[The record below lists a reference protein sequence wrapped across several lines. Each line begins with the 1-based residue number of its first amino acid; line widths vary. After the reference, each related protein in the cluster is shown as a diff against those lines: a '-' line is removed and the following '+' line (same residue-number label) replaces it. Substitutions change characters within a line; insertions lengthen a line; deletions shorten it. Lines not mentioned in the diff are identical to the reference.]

1 MIKKFNTSNEKTST
15 QRLDELL
22 FDLRKLREK
31 LEATDTENQE
41 LIHYAHNNH
50 LVSMFNNDVEVI
62 QKHLKRIYYTKK

>member
-15 QRLDELL
+15 QRLNELL

-31 LEATDTENQE
+31 LEATDIENQE

-50 LVSMFNNDVEVI
+50 LIAIFNNDVEII
-62 QKHLKRIYYTKK
+62 QKNLKRIYYTKN